1 MKLVSDQKVVPIR
14 PVVRKRD
21 NKPDERYCPHGGEM
35 LICPD
40 TQLVQC
46 GLCDAWLSPFEALR
60 VLTRRWEEQTQATK
74 YAEYKLDSVR
84 KELVRLKRD
93 EENTK
98 ARLRNARKRLK
109 EVEQR
114 IWNSRSPAR
123 DEQPK

>member
-21 NKPDERYCPHGGEM
+21 KKPDERHCPHGGEM

-46 GLCDAWLSPFEALR
+46 GLCDAWLSPFQALS
-60 VLTRRWEEQTQATK
+60 VLT
-74 YAEYKLDSVR
+74 
-84 KELVRLKRD
+84 
-93 EENTK
+93 
-98 ARLRNARKRLK
+98 RNARKRLK

-114 IWNSRSPAR
+114 IWNSGSPAR
-123 DEQPK
+123 EEQASE